1 MALADA
7 GAPGLL
13 GGLVLLELTDAL
25 GLLGGDD
32 AGADPPLQLMVEG
45 QAAMVSA
52 PGGGRSRLDA
62 PRVRGDTPAMRSA
75 AAIFGLGLAACGSTP
90 GTTDGATSTS
100 TGAAE
105 ASTAEAPTTGM
116 SAGTSGPGATGEPET
131 TTAESSTGTGA
142 VVSSTGGTTIDGT
155 TIDGTTTGEATTG
168 EDLPPVKPRGLVNY
182 VTGDPAD
189 AEARTSGPGLI
200 VMGGGTDVDEAFN
213 WQLQFIGGGDVVVLR
228 TSGADGYND
237 YLYAEIGGV
246 DSVET
251 MMVTS
256 QELANDPY
264 VAWTIA
270 HAEAVFMAGGDQA
283 TYLNAWKDTAV
294 EDALMTVWG
303 RGGVIGGTSAGAAV
317 LGEFIYAAYND
328 SVIEDEALLD
338 PYNQY
343 MTMEREFLA
352 LPPLLGVITDTHF
365 TARRRLCRLIGFV
378 ARVVADGWGDPVLGM
393 GVDEETALVVGPDA
407 VGTVLGIGQVWLLHS
422 AGPPQQCE
430 EGLTLEYM
438 DLDLY
443 LVNPGDSVQ
452 LPAGVPDGASPTA
465 LSASMGALEPAY
477 DCVD

>member
-1 MALADA
+1 
-7 GAPGLL
+7 
-13 GGLVLLELTDAL
+13 
-25 GLLGGDD
+25 
-32 AGADPPLQLMVEG
+32 
-45 QAAMVSA
+45 
-52 PGGGRSRLDA
+52 
-62 PRVRGDTPAMRSA
+62 MRSA
-75 AAIFGLGLAACGSTP
+75 AALLGLGLAACGSTP
-90 GTTDGATSTS
+90 ATPDDTTSTS
-100 TGAAE
+100 TGAEE
-105 ASTAEAPTTGM
+105 ASTAAPPTTGT
-116 SAGTSGPGATGEPET
+116 SDGTSGPGATGEPGT
-131 TTAESSTGTGA
+131 TTDATTTTGGTSAG
-142 VVSSTGGTTIDGT
+142 VSSTGGTSGGT
-155 TIDGTTTGEATTG
+155 TTGGTTTGEGTTG
-168 EDLPPVKPRGLVNY
+168 EEPPPVKPRGLVNY
-182 VTGDPAD
+182 VVGDPAD
-189 AEARTSGPGLI
+189 AEVRTGGPGLI
-200 VMGGGTDVDEAFN
+200 VMGGSTDVDEAFS
-213 WQLQFIGGGDVVVLR
+213 WQLQFIGGGDVVILR

-237 YLYAEIGGV
+237 YLYNDIGGV

-264 VAWTIA
+264 VAWTVA

-378 ARVVADGWGDPVLGM
+378 ARVVQDGWGDAALGM
-393 GVDEETALVVGPDA
+393 GVDEQTALVVGPDG
-407 VGTVLGIGQVWLLHS
+407 VGTVLGAGQVHLLHS
-422 AGPPQQCE
+422 AGPPQQCA

-443 LVNPGDSVQ
+443 TLDPGDSVQ

-465 LSASMGALEPAY
+465 LSASMGALAPAY